1 MLIIMIP
8 FKAVLKIEGDDE
20 SKAIGK
26 TPHGCSMGGSKLR
39 FAWSSLV
46 DGPLSVVDL
55 GD

>member
-8 FKAVLKIEGDDE
+8 FKAVLKIGGDDE
-20 SKAIGK
+20 GKAIGK
-26 TPHGCSMGGSKLR
+26 TPHRCSIGGNRLR